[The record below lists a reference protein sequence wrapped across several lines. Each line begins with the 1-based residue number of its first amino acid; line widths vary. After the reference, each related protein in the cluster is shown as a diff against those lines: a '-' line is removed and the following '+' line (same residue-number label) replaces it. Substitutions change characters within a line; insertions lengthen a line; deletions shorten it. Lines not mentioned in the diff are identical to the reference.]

1 MNYQFD
7 KNNQLILKRA
17 DLKTAEID
25 IGGRDIIIGFNE
37 PAFKISSE
45 DSENG
50 LDSKL
55 NARLV
60 TYFLPAVEVALKQKI
75 KPRLI
80 LLSGLNVTLRW
91 NAKTEREKKIMTI
104 NNHLKFDFLKVFFE
118 KFYPEIFSSVECMVA
133 QDPIKISEDKLFEI
147 WRLIERQHPD
157 EIFEIKLQ
165 LARFRKPKLFNDK
178 NLSVEA
184 KEYLDSN
191 NQDLQNSFK
200 YAISHSMALGDV
212 NFESGFV
219 HNPIGYLSI
228 GGNQEIVFNSIRTY
242 VFDLLKFKGEDFL
255 GQKIIFK
262 NNLKLVLE
270 NPEKA
275 PPPYNGFYRK
285 NGDRLFLDEVTFE
298 NSRDLTFYD
307 EHKKLKLDMEFMY
320 QNFVSKEEY
329 LGFWQEYKDTYFELK
344 EKYRKEFV
352 FEEDF

>member
-1 MNYQFD
+1 MNCQFD
-7 KNNQLILKRA
+7 KNNQLILKRV

-25 IGGRDIIIGFNE
+25 IDGRDIIIGFNE

-55 NARLV
+55 NARLI
-60 TYFLPAVEVALKQKI
+60 TYFLPAVEVAKKQKI

-80 LLSGLNVTLRW
+80 LVSGLNVALRW

-104 NNHLKFDFLKVFFE
+104 NNHLKFDFLKDFFE
-118 KFYPEIFSSVECMVA
+118 KFYPEIFSSVEGMVA
-133 QDPIKISEDKLFEI
+133 QDPIKISEDKLLEI
-147 WRLIERQHPD
+147 WRLVEKQHSD

-165 LARFRKPKLFNDK
+165 LARFIKPKLFNDE

-228 GGNQEIVFNSIRTY
+228 GGSQERVFNTIRTY
-242 VFDLLKFKGEDFL
+242 VLELLQSQNEDFL

-270 NPEKA
+270 NLEKV

-298 NSRDLTFYD
+298 NNRDLGFYD
-307 EHKKLKLDMEFMY
+307 EHKKLRFDMEFMY
-320 QNFVSKEEY
+320 QNFVSKDEY
-329 LGFWQEYKDTYFELK
+329 FRFWQEYKKKYFGLK